1 MMSTQSQQREYFLD
15 SIRAILMLLGVPFH
29 VSLIYSSQ
37 HWTVNSPTSSFGLTL
52 FNEFIH
58 SFRMQVFFVI
68 SGYFSYMLFLRY
80 SPHRWLKVR
89 LERVGIPFL
98 AAIPL
103 ITLPQFILLKTISD
117 KFPNWSQFTLYEKY
131 NTLCWEL
138 ISHLWFLLILCLLT
152 MIGYQLFHFLKQR
165 TEQWQHKQIG
175 WWQVIGGL
183 TLSILVWCLLRRLLL
198 LTLPLVMKDA
208 LMNIVVMQV
217 LFYLPFFMLGALAWQ
232 ITSLKALFIKPHPLL
247 WMGTVVAFCAYHYN
261 QHYSSGDGWLYELDA
276 LISMVM
282 GICMLNICFSSGY
295 RLLNIHSPAV
305 SYLVNASLFIYLVH
319 HPLTLVYGLYVSP
332 AIPNNYL
339 GFFAGLVMV
348 FGVSFI
354 LYEIHLRIPV
364 LRFLFSGKSNNK

>member
-1 MMSTQSQQREYFLD
+1 MMSTQPPQREYFLD
-15 SIRAILMLLGVPFH
+15 SIRAFLMLLGVPFH

-37 HWTVNSPTSSFGLTL
+37 HWTINSPTASFGLTL

-80 SPHRWLKVR
+80 SPQRWLKVR

-103 ITLPQFILLKTISD
+103 ITLPQFLLLKNISD
-117 KFPNWSQFTLYEKY
+117 KFPNWSQFTLYQKY

-152 MIGYQLFHFLKQR
+152 LIGYQLFRFLATR
-165 TEQWQHKQIG
+165 HEHWQDKKVS
-175 WWQVIGGL
+175 WWQVILGL
-183 TLSILVWCLLRRLLL
+183 PLSVFDWCVLRRVLVI
-198 LTLPLVMKDA
+198 TLPLVMKDA

-217 LFYLPFFMLGALAWQ
+217 LFYLPFFILGALAWQ

-247 WMGTVVAFCAYHYN
+247 WLSTLLAFYAYHYN
-261 QHYSSGDGWLYELDA
+261 QHHSSGEGWLYELDA
-276 LISMVM
+276 LISMAM
-282 GICMLNICFSSGY
+282 GICMLNICFSSGH
-295 RLLNIHSPAV
+295 RLLNSHSPRV
-305 SYLVNASLFIYLVH
+305 TYLVNASLFIYLVH
-319 HPLTLVYGLYVSP
+319 HPLTLIYGLFVSP
-332 AIPNNYL
+332 AIHNNWI

-348 FGVSFI
+348 FGVSFV

-364 LRFLFSGKSNNK
+364 LRFLFSGKTTK

>member
-1 MMSTQSQQREYFLD
+1 MMSTQPPQREYFLD
-15 SIRAILMLLGVPFH
+15 SIRAFLMLLGVPFH

-37 HWTVNSPTSSFGLTL
+37 HWTINSPTASFGLTL

-80 SPHRWLKVR
+80 SPQRWLKVR

-103 ITLPQFILLKTISD
+103 ITLPQFLLLKNISD
-117 KFPNWSQFTLYEKY
+117 KFPNWSQFTLYQKY

-152 MIGYQLFHFLKQR
+152 LIGYQLFRFLATR
-165 TEQWQHKQIG
+165 SEHWQDKKVS
-175 WWQVIGGL
+175 WWQVILGL
-183 TLSILVWCLLRRLLL
+183 TLSVLAWCVLRRVLVI
-198 LTLPLVMKDA
+198 TLPLVMKDA

-217 LFYLPFFMLGALAWQ
+217 LFYLPFFILGALAWQ

-247 WMGTVVAFCAYHYN
+247 WLSTLLAFYAYHYN
-261 QHYSSGDGWLYELDA
+261 QHHSSGEGWLYELDA
-276 LISMVM
+276 LISMAM

-295 RLLNIHSPAV
+295 RLLNSHSPRV
-305 SYLVNASLFIYLVH
+305 TYLVNASLFIYLVH
-319 HPLTLVYGLYVSP
+319 HPLTLIYGLFVSP
-332 AIPNNYL
+332 AIHNNWL

-348 FGVSFI
+348 FGVSFV

-364 LRFLFSGKSNNK
+364 LRFLFSGKTTK